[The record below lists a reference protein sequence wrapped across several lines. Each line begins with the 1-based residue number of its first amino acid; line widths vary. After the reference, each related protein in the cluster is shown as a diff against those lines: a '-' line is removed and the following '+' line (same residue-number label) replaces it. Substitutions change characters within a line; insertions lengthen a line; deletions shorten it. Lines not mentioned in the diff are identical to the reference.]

1 MALQGQQI
9 HAIILSY
16 LGHPSSQW
24 SHHEL
29 TCEHAGRCGLGD
41 SCQINTPKFMTPTE
55 EVLRIIQYWKGI
67 SECDCRSPI
76 PQGGCLFCDMS
87 RSEKLLESPIFL
99 PEIPEGYYYGGVH
112 RLGAL
117 LSYEEIKVAYIDEQG
132 ILSWVGPNNVK
143 NKSQT
148 EFVHTIFKK
157 K

>member
-1 MALQGQQI
+1 
-9 HAIILSY
+9 
-16 LGHPSSQW
+16 
-24 SHHEL
+24 
-29 TCEHAGRCGLGD
+29 
-41 SCQINTPKFMTPTE
+41 MTPTE

-67 SECDCRSPI
+67 SECDCHSPI

-117 LSYEEIKVAYIDEQG
+117 LSHEEIKVAYINERG